1 MVRKYKYILMI
12 ISIKMK
18 KIGINLEKTILK
30 EIKEII
36 THPLIEESKMFQE
49 RYDTDIDPS
58 VNTRP
63 HISCL

>member
-1 MVRKYKYILMI
+1 
-12 ISIKMK
+12 MK

-49 RYDTDIDPS
+49 GMIPMKKFLF
-58 VNTRP
+58 VLV
-63 HISCL
+63 ILIIG

>member
-1 MVRKYKYILMI
+1 
-12 ISIKMK
+12 MK

-49 RYDTDIDPS
+49 RYDGTTDS
-58 VNTRP
+58 QF
-63 HISCL
+63 